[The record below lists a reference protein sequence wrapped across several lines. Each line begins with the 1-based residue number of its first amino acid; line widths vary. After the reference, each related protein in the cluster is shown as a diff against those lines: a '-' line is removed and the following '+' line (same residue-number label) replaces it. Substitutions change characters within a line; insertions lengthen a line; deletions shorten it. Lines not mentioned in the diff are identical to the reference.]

1 MSTVLSLIKQDLVKS
16 VHDCAKGGISIA
28 ISEISIFGGIGC
40 NIDIGKSPSEKNLS
54 LEQLLFSESHSRYLL
69 VVPKKNIKKVK
80 QILSNKKNPFG
91 VLGSFSSDQITLKHK
106 SKNLVKVN
114 VDTAQRKYFNALKE
128 ILDNG

>member
-1 MSTVLSLIKQDLVKS
+1 MQQY
-16 VHDCAKGGISIA
+16 
-28 ISEISIFGGIGC
+28 
-40 NIDIGKSPSEKNLS
+40 

-69 VVPKKNIKKVK
+69 VVTQKNIKKVK
-80 QILSNKKNPFG
+80 QILLKEKNTFG
-91 VLGSFSSDQITLKHK
+91 VLGNFTSDQISIKHK